1 MVSYEH
7 TSKYN
12 SKGMEWGT
20 RSVVKTPNFSDQAR
34 KNNLA
39 WKCLEHW
46 NAPSS
51 IGEGKNDVSANQLS
65 SSEKVCHN
73 ILV

>member
-1 MVSYEH
+1 MNIPVSIIVRD
-7 TSKYN
+7 
-12 SKGMEWGT
+12 MEWGT
-20 RSVVKTPNFSDQAR
+20 RSVVKTPNFSERTLGSNLAR
-34 KNNLA
+34 K
-39 WKCLEHW
+39 CLGHW

-65 SSEKVCHN
+65 TSEKVCHN